1 MITTWHPTHYQKMDG
16 SYTSTPV
23 ACADEVFFI
32 YIYSNSIT
40 KEPFNNLIIT
50 KKKKTPQ
57 NKRCRK
63 IFTLKANASFNL

>member
-1 MITTWHPTHYQKMDG
+1 MITTWHPTHYQKMDD

-50 KKKKTPQ
+50 KQKKKP
-57 NKRCRK
+57 K
-63 IFTLKANASFNL
+63 IKDAEKFSL